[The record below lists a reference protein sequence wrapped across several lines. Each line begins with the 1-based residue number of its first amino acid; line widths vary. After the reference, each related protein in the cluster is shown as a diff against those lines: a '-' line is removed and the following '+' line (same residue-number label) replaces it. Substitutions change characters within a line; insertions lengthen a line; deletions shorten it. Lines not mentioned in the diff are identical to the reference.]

1 VPAGM
6 TSWHKKE
13 NGPTRAQCLESQWPS
28 HNFTKFTHSKSQHA
42 FPAHAYFRR
51 PPSGLALPLRP
62 PIPGIPGI
70 PPAPP
75 PIPAIICC
83 RPSMPVCV
91 CKDYVSASQHNHA
104 SFPSRSTISAHRHDA
119 CTDISTPALASHTL
133 TAHRL
138 DLLQE
143 HVGIHLPKSNPFIM
157 SVRPDASV
165 LHLSPKLN
173 LANRQG
179 GAWASARGGVAAC
192 LACARLRNCIPPQTL
207 NPEP

>member
-1 VPAGM
+1 MPAGM

-62 PIPGIPGI
+62 PMPGIPGI
-70 PPAPP
+70 PAPP

-91 CKDYVSASQHNHA
+91 CKDYVSAAQNNHA
-104 SFPSRSTISAHRHDA
+104 SFPSPTISAQRHDA
-119 CTDISTPALASHTL
+119 YAPTQSCTDTCTP
-133 TAHRL
+133 
-138 DLLQE
+138 
-143 HVGIHLPKSNPFIM
+143 
-157 SVRPDASV
+157 
-165 LHLSPKLN
+165 LSPHT
-173 LANRQG
+173 
-179 GAWASARGGVAAC
+179 
-192 LACARLRNCIPPQTL
+192 RLPPIALICCMSTSGSIC
-207 NPEP
+207 PTVTHT